1 MIEIE
6 HYGDSLESH
15 PGFLFMKKMW
25 LEDLEDLEKDEESTI
40 FVDPPKIISKEI
52 FAGVNFTLT
61 KQTDEKDI
69 LRNTLG
75 TSQTG
80 EDDRQVD
87 LRRETSV

>member
-1 MIEIE
+1 MTEIE

-25 LEDLEDLEKDEESTI
+25 LEDQIDLEKEEDSLI

-52 FAGVNFTLT
+52 FAGVNFNLI
-61 KQTDEKDI
+61 KETDEKDI
-69 LRNTLG
+69 LRSTMG

-80 EDDRQVD
+80 EDDRQMD